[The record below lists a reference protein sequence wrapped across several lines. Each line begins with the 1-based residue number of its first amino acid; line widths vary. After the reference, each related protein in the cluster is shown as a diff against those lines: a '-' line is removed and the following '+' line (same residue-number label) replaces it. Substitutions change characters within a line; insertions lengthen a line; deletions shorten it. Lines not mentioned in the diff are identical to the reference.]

1 MLRSARTFCARD
13 MTIQWTFFHE
23 TFFPIERD
31 VFDGKKSFVKNFRL
45 NRHISCAKRFVFQC
59 VIFWHFTKASALQ
72 NQGKMTKRYSF
83 HSIFEL
89 QLPDLAKYCR
99 GYVWMALDPRN
110 ASEMRLGHI
119 LSITNIIQVL
129 WTRITSTKLYFQGSG
144 ETLRN
149 TLQ

>member
-1 MLRSARTFCARD
+1 
-13 MTIQWTFFHE
+13 MTIQWKIFHE
-23 TFFPIERD
+23 TFFPSNAMCST
-31 VFDGKKSFVKNFRL
+31 GKKSFVKNFRL
-45 NRHISCAKRFVFQC
+45 DRHISCTERFVFQC
-59 VIFWHFTKASALQ
+59 VRFRHFAKASALQ

-129 WTRITSTKLYFQGSG
+129 WTRITSTKVHFQGSG
-144 ETLRN
+144 QMLRN
-149 TLQ
+149 TLSGD